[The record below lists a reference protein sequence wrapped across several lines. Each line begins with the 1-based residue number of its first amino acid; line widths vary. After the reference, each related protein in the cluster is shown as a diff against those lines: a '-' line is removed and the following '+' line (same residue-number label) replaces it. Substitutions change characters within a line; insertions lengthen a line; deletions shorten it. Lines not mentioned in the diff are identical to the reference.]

1 MCWRLAGSA
10 LGTRSHKQPLRFAL
24 ESSVLQVRVSL
35 ARLHSGCQEP
45 EQTSSRWWTCHARG
59 SDLLPDQRH
68 PRKNR
73 APRSPPQNICSWK
86 NSSAA
91 FSGISSSAH
100 PSPNF
105 CSLSIT
111 PWSNMSL
118 CKESPSSVSHSVT
131 SDS

>member
-1 MCWRLAGSA
+1 MCWGLSGSA
-10 LGTRSHKQPLRFAL
+10 LGAQSHKRPLRFAP
-24 ESSVLQVRVSL
+24 ESSVRRVGQSCP
-35 ARLHSGCQEP
+35 LHSGCQEP

-59 SDLLPDQRH
+59 SDLLPDQHH

-91 FSGISSSAH
+91 FSGTSSNAH
-100 PSPNF
+100 SSPNF
-105 CSLSIT
+105 CSLIVT
-111 PWSNMSL
+111 PWSNLSL

-131 SDS
+131 SDSL